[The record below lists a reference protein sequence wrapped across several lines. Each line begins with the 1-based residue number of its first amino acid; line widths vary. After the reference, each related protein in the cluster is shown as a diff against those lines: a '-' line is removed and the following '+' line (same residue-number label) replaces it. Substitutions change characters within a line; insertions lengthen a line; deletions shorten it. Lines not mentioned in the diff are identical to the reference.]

1 VRTNIEWLGG
11 VVATLGIVACS
22 DDGQAQ
28 NGSMADDG
36 IASLDTAGSE
46 DGIGDLDG
54 GGPKLDLPGGA
65 DGMDGG
71 DEAGDQGC
79 QKVDFL
85 FVVDS
90 SPSMEDEQDN
100 LLVSFPGFISAIE
113 DTLMVD
119 DFHVMVIDASQTP
132 GGGCDGTLGAGRTS
146 NANGQDCGLVGGQRY
161 ATEEQPDLV
170 DAFTCMASRG
180 AEGDPNEQTMNS
192 LLASIGPLNGAG
204 ECNEG
209 FLRDDAV
216 LVVTIITDEEDSPGD
231 AGQGADGAC
240 HPADDDPNS
249 NGDPGA
255 WRQAIV
261 SAKHDDEQAMVVLA
275 LTGDCDAGG
284 DCEGILIDQFNPG
297 APITGAEPAP
307 RVREFATSF
316 GYGSVGP
323 ICADD
328 FAPFF
333 ADAVSVIESA
343 CNDFEPPG

>member
-180 AEGDPNEQTMNS
+180 DEGDPNEQTMNS

-216 LVVTIITDEEDSPGD
+216 LVVTIITDEEDEGDSPGD
-231 AGQGADGAC
+231 PPLWKDV
-240 HPADDDPNS
+240 
-249 NGDPGA
+249 
-255 WRQAIV
+255 IV
-261 SAKHDDEQAMVVLA
+261 SAKHGDAKAIVMLGLIGDTDLPDPVCPPF
-275 LTGDCDAGG
+275 TGS
-284 DCEGILIDQFNPG
+284 E
-297 APITGAEPAP
+297 GAEPSP
-307 RVREFATSF
+307 RLRAFVESF
-316 GYGSVGP
+316 PHGRWDSVCRP
-323 ICADD
+323 DY
-328 FAPFF
+328 APFF
-333 ADAVSVIESA
+333 NAAIADIGKA
-343 CNDFEPPG
+343 CTEFVPPG

>member
-1 VRTNIEWLGG
+1 MGG
-11 VVATLGIVACS
+11 VACS

-36 IASLDTAGSE
+36 IDSLDTAGSGD

-54 GGPKLDLPGGA
+54 GGPKLDLPGGDEA
-65 DGMDGG
+65 MDGG
-71 DEAGDQGC
+71 DELSDEGC

-85 FVVDS
+85 FVIDS

-100 LLVSFPGFISAIE
+100 LLVSFPGFISAIQ
-113 DTLMVD
+113 DALMID
-119 DFHVMVIDASQTP
+119 DFHVMAIDASQTP

-146 NANGQDCGLVGGQRY
+146 NAAGQDCGLTGGLRY
-161 ATEEQPDLV
+161 ATQEQPDLV

-192 LLASIGPLNGAG
+192 MMASIGPLNGAG

-231 AGQGADGAC
+231 AGQQQIPDGSC
-240 HPADDDPNS
+240 QPADDDPNS
-249 NGDPGA
+249 TGDPGA
-255 WRQAIV
+255 WKQAV
-261 SAKHDDEQAMVVLA
+261 LDAKAGDENAMVVLA

-284 DCEGILIDQFNPG
+284 DCAGIFIDALNPA

-316 GYGSVGP
+316 SYGSIGP

-333 ADAVSVIESA
+333 AAAVSVIESA
-343 CNDFEPPG
+343 CDDFEPPS